1 MLLFYV
7 RHGDPTYDPDCL
19 TPLGRRQAEAV
30 GRRLATF
37 GVDKVFASTSTRAM
51 QTAQPVCEMLKTEM
65 TTLDFAHEG
74 RAWEDLA
81 LDVDGGRRMW
91 GFDIPK
97 YRRMFIDEGVKRM
110 GNEWYDHPYF
120 EDTTFKR
127 GMHRVIRESDK
138 WLASLGYEHDHE
150 ANCFRAV
157 RPNDDRIA
165 LFAHA
170 GFGLAFLS
178 NVLDIPYPSM
188 CVHFD
193 MCHTGMTVIEFKE
206 THGICIPKT
215 LILSGDGHLLRDGM
229 PTNYNNLVRF

>member
-19 TPLGRRQAEAV
+19 TALGRRQAEAI

-37 GVDKVFASTSTRAM
+37 GIDKIYSSTSTRAM
-51 QTAQPVCEMLKTEM
+51 QTAQPTCEMLKMKLTE
-65 TTLDFAHEG
+65 LEFCHENL
-74 RAWEDLA
+74 AWKDLA
-81 LDVDGGRRMW
+81 LDVEDGRRMW
-91 GFDIPK
+91 AFDIPE
-97 YRRMFIDEGVKRM
+97 YRRMFIDESVYRLGK
-110 GNEWYDHPYF
+110 NWYDHPNF
-120 EDTTFKR
+120 AGTRFKQ
-127 GMHRVIRESDK
+127 GMHRIITESDN

-150 ANCFRAV
+150 NNCFHAV

-178 NVLDIPYPSM
+178 NVLDIPYPLA

-206 THGICIPKT
+206 THGICIPKMLT
-215 LILSGDGHLLRDGM
+215 LSNDGHLCRDGM